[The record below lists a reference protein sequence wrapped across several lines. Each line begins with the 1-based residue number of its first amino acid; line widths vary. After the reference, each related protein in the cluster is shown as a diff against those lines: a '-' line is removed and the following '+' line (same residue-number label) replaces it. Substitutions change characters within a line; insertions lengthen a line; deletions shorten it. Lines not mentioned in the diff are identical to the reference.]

1 MSLASQHCIASL
13 GFATFHIYPATPAS
27 FLTLLFAAF
36 ACGCRTRC
44 VKFGH
49 RIRGPLFRWLRFA
62 SQHWHAMMVFRFL
75 DRLLRKT
82 ASYRCERHHAISS
95 RCLTS
100 CMVFSPESG
109 HHIDE
114 RCLGWF
120 LMCMSI
126 HLPVVD
132 WLEALMKMSHDNCKP
147 DGNLSE
153 PQFPKNWRAI
163 NIIL

>member
-1 MSLASQHCIASL
+1 MCSVIDISLASQHCIARP
-13 GFATFHIYPATPAS
+13 GFATYHIDPTSPAW

-49 RIRGPLFRWLRFA
+49 RISGPLFRWLTSA
-62 SQHWHAMMVFRFL
+62 SQYAMMVFRFL
-75 DRLLRKT
+75 DHLLWKT
-82 ASYRCERHHAISS
+82 ASHKCEPHHAMSS
-95 RCLTS
+95 SCLTS

-114 RCLGWF
+114 RYLGWF

-132 WLEALMKMSHDNCKP
+132 SLK
-147 DGNLSE
+147 LSWKWVTMIAD
-153 PQFPKNWRAI
+153 PTAI
-163 NIIL
+163 

>member
-1 MSLASQHCIASL
+1 MCSVIDISLTSQQCIARP
-13 GFATFHIYPATPAS
+13 GFATYHIDPTSPAS

-44 VKFGH
+44 VKYGH
-49 RIRGPLFRWLRFA
+49 CVRGPFFRWLRFA
-62 SQHWHAMMVFRFL
+62 SQYAMMVFRFL

-82 ASYRCERHHAISS
+82 ASYRCERHHTMSS

-126 HLPVVD
+126 HLPVVYYFKHS
-132 WLEALMKMSHDNCKP
+132 WKWFTMIANP
-147 DGNLSE
+147 TT
-153 PQFPKNWRAI
+153 I
-163 NIIL
+163 